1 MLELTLDTIVILCVL
16 LLMTI
21 LIYLTRSRIELIL
34 TIKKEDQFQ

>member
-21 LIYLTRSRIELIL
+21 LIYLTRSRIEFIL
-34 TIKKEDQFQ
+34 TIKKEDDFQ